1 MTEIGTR
8 FHSKPKYRP
17 LMMAVCSLSEG
28 SDEEKAPTADHL
40 PHLFGTRIGSSPFPL
55 LDPREE
61 LD

>member
-1 MTEIGTR
+1 
-8 FHSKPKYRP
+8 
-17 LMMAVCSLSEG
+17 MMAVCSLSEG